1 MTVWRAY
8 GTSLYYFGNLS
19 VNLRAFPVA
28 QMVKNSLA
36 MQEIQVPCPGWED
49 PLEKGMA
56 IPIPVLLPEAFHGQ
70 RSLRTIAHG
79 VARVRLFFFFF
90 FSLSV
95 NLKLFQNGK

>member
-1 MTVWRAY
+1 MTAWRAY

-28 QMVKNSLA
+28 QMVKNPLA

-56 IPIPVLLPEAFHGQ
+56 THLQFSCPENPKNRGAWQATVL
-70 RSLRTIAHG
+70 RIAKG
-79 VARVRLFFFFF
+79 LT
-90 FSLSV
+90 
-95 NLKLFQNGK
+95 

>member
-79 VARVRLFFFFF
+79 VARVRLFFFF
-90 FSLSV
+90 SLSV